1 MLVPQALFIV
11 DARFAKGYSFRQEKI
26 ISKTPRDIIF
36 ATPRDIHFATPRDI
50 RFTTP
55 RDVHYAKR
63 CSYRHTE
70 ESSAMSR
77 YIRFPKQMSRQS

>member
-26 ISKTPRDIIF
+26 ISKT
-36 ATPRDIHFATPRDI
+36 TRDIHFATPRDI
-50 RFTTP
+50 HFTTP

-63 CSYRHTE
+63 CSL
-70 ESSAMSR
+70 
-77 YIRFPKQMSRQS
+77 RQ